1 MVLAGAGTPGW
12 RGCEVLDRE
21 ARDRIPGPAAVS
33 KAIGWGLVIVLVILL
48 GTHPGTLA
56 GFIEHFFGILE
67 RAASELA
74 SFLSKL

>member
-1 MVLAGAGTPGW
+1 
-12 RGCEVLDRE
+12 
-21 ARDRIPGPAAVS
+21 VS